1 MDLATYLMFD
11 GTCREAFEFYRQ
23 VFGGEFSFNLTYAEG
38 PADLNVPDED
48 KDRIMHISLP
58 ISGSVLMGSDSTS
71 AYGPPPTRGDNF
83 AISIAAD
90 SREQCDE
97 LFAKLSA
104 GGNNLMPMQ
113 DQFWGAYFGCLT
125 DKFGVGWM
133 VSFEEEEQPQS

>member
-11 GTCREAFEFYRQ
+11 SNCREAFEFYRQ
-23 VFGGEFSFNLTYAEG
+23 VFGGEFSSVLTYAEG
-38 PADLNVPDED
+38 PADLNIPDEE

-58 ISGSVLMGSDSTS
+58 IDGSVLMGSDSS
-71 AYGPPPTRGDNF
+71 RAFGPPPKVGDNF
-83 AISIAAD
+83 SISISAN

-97 LFAKLSA
+97 LFAKLST
-104 GGNNLMPMQ
+104 GGSNLMPMQ

-133 VSFEEEEQPQS
+133 VSFEEEEQTQA